1 MHKRGIKYS
10 GIIIQTNHS
19 HSLEALK
26 LSILNSS
33 NRAKRVAFQGEH
45 GAYSEEAVIEHFGET
60 VEPVPCESFDN
71 VFEKVQEGNCDYGMI
86 PIENSL
92 AGSIHRNYDLLL
104 QFPLSVVGEQY
115 LRISHCLIGMPG
127 TSLERIK
134 KVISHPQA
142 LAQCERF
149 LASLKGVDIEPVYD
163 TAGGVKMVK
172 NMGNEAI
179 AAIASHRAAQI
190 YEMAILAKEI
200 EDNPANFTRFQ
211 VIARESVSPG
221 NDAKTSIVFSLNN
234 RPGELYRAMSVF
246 ALRNIDLTKIESRPL
261 IGKPWEYFFYI
272 DFVGSI
278 EDPIT
283 QRALSNLQEF
293 STFMRIL
300 GSYPRHQ
307 PRVQRKEAE

>member
-1 MHKRGIKYS
+1 M
-10 GIIIQTNHS
+10 
-19 HSLEALK
+19 AV
-26 LSILNSS
+26 LNSS
-33 NRAKRVAFQGEH
+33 HRAKRVAFQGEH

-60 VEPVPCESFDN
+60 VEPVPCESFDY
-71 VFEKVQEGNCDYGMI
+71 VFEKVKEGSCDYGMI
-86 PIENSL
+86 PVENSL

-115 LRISHCLIGMPG
+115 LRISHCLIGVPG
-127 TSLERIK
+127 TSLNRIK

-142 LAQCERF
+142 LAQCQRF
-149 LASLKGVDIEPVYD
+149 LASLQGVAIEPVYD
-163 TAGGVKMVK
+163 TAGSVKMVK
-172 NMGNEAI
+172 HAGSDDV
-179 AAIASHRAAQI
+179 AAIASQRAAQI

-211 VIARESVSPG
+211 VIAREPVSPG
-221 NDAKTSIVFSLNN
+221 DDAKTSIVFSLNN

-278 EDPIT
+278 EDPVI
-283 QRALSNLQEF
+283 QRALTNLEEF
-293 STFMRIL
+293 STFMRVL
-300 GSYPRHQ
+300 GSYPRHRPQ
-307 PRVQRKEAE
+307 PKTESG

>member
-1 MHKRGIKYS
+1 M
-10 GIIIQTNHS
+10 
-19 HSLEALK
+19 ADF
-26 LSILNSS
+26 NSS
-33 NRAKRVAFQGEH
+33 HGTKRVAFQGEH
-45 GAYSEEAVIEHFGET
+45 GAYSEEAVIEHFGEI
-60 VEPVPCESFDN
+60 VESVPCESFDN
-71 VFEKVQEGNCDYGMI
+71 VFEKVKEGNCDYGMI
-86 PIENSL
+86 PVENSL

-142 LAQCERF
+142 LAQCEQF
-149 LASLKGVDIEPVYD
+149 LASLKGVEIEPVYD

-172 NMGNEAI
+172 SIGSETI

-211 VIARESVSPG
+211 VIAREPASPG
-221 NDAKTSIVFSLNN
+221 SDAKTSIVFSLNN

-278 EDPIT
+278 EDPVI

-293 STFMRIL
+293 STFMRVL
-300 GSYPRHQ
+300 GSYPRHR
-307 PRVQRKEAE
+307 PCVSPKEAG